1 MATIK
6 DVAKKAGVSI
16 GVVSRAFNN
25 YPDISEK
32 TRQKIFEV
40 AKELNYTPNIV
51 AKNLSSK
58 RQLTIGLISSG
69 MLESGEKDSHISFE
83 IFKGVYT
90 ASKENHY
97 ELAIYLI
104 DSQEQKGKSYAKFCK
119 ERNIGGA
126 ILQGIRT
133 DDPYFEELLD
143 TNIPCVLIDIGVDK
157 EHDLIS
163 AVSIDNIAASEEIT
177 TYLLERNHRDIV
189 VMAGKKEAYVNNW
202 RLQGVQ
208 KAFQKYGVPLQENN
222 ILYGEFS
229 EKTAYL
235 AAKKYLQN
243 HIPSAFLCFSDLMAM
258 GVLEAALEA
267 GLKVP
272 GDLSITGFDGLILTG
287 YTNPPITT
295 IKQNFFEIGRQAAL
309 AVQEMMEGKDTK
321 RHIFV
326 DYELIERDSVR
337 IL

>member
-337 IL
+337 TL

>member
-143 TNIPCVLIDIGVDK
+143 TNIPCVLIDFGVDK
-157 EHDLIS
+157 EHELIS
-163 AVSIDNIAASEEIT
+163 AVSIDNIAASEEIAN
-177 TYLLERNHRDIV
+177 YLLERNHRDIV

-337 IL
+337 TL